1 MSVSRSWVV
10 EIDDSMSIAI
20 ITSVKLRGNFGN
32 GTRTFYPGQRVLLTV
47 DVTALGLVKGD
58 EVVIQSLSIPGGG
71 RKFIQIGPV
80 PSGQKVD
87 ISHLQVAELPQSVE
101 PALPDS
107 VPHDCSA
114 VEEPE
119 PAGYGLV

>member
-1 MSVSRSWVV
+1 MSASRSWVV

-47 DVTALGLVKGD
+47 DMVEHGLSKGD
-58 EVVIQSLSIPGGG
+58 EVIIQDLSIPGGG
-71 RKFIQIGPV
+71 RKFIKIGPV

-87 ISHLQVAELPQSVE
+87 ISHLQVAELPQSVDRV
-101 PALPDS
+101 LPDS

-119 PAGYGLV
+119 PDGYGLV